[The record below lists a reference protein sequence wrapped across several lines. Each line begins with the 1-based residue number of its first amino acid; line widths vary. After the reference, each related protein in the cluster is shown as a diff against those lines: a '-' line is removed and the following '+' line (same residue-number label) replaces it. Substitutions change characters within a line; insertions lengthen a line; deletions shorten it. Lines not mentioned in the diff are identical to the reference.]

1 MPNSLRTFLKIL
13 FFPVRI
19 ILKIFTGAM
28 TFIMFNPII
37 IIVLNIISGICFI
50 FFLGMTWSVIFHA
63 PEDSIFMKIFIT
75 SLPLLASYIINP
87 TFGALKYI
95 GLLIERL
102 EDLNEFLKL
111 EE

>member
-1 MPNSLRTFLKIL
+1 MPNSLRIFLKIL
-13 FFPVRI
+13 FFPVRM
-19 ILKIFTGAM
+19 ILKILTGAM

-50 FFLGMTWSVIFHA
+50 FFLVMTWSAIFA
-63 PEDSIFMKIFIT
+63 TPNTSIFLKIFT
-75 SLPLLASYIINP
+75 PSLPLLASYIINP